1 MAQLITITHTPPTFS
16 PVYTDGLFF
25 TITTITNYPKF
36 RFVYDVVINNEIVF
50 SGKATPNP
58 FGLGVVDV
66 SRILKNYVS
75 NIPLSYY
82 DDTPIYTNQT
92 FPFSRP
98 LNDNVIPYLIRFGYE
113 YANDEVSP
121 VTGFTGN
128 GDLVYDPLTGQF
140 LLNGIPGTPSV
151 STGTYKTFQS
161 TMGVNGRAT
170 QQDFDITPFIL
181 TGTPQGINPTT
192 TNLFLTNSPRFRDI
206 QPTEFYTLGFTNYYL
221 DDNTLSEPYYVEYN
235 FYDDDGA
242 LIETRQYQNFRSN
255 GGGPMDNC
263 NYTYQQYTVFTP
275 KTNTDFN
282 TLYVGC
288 GPENIPNFPSNTAQ
302 YTVQLFGGFV
312 GPTPSV
318 PIPSPTPTPTPTPS
332 VVPCSNC
339 FQYYIS
345 NISPATGTYQYR
357 DCISKVLLTQN
368 IPAQVSQ
375 ATPICVCDG
384 SFIAITEGIIVTVG
398 FPCGPK
404 PCTTCFQTTI
414 YNNNV
419 GTASFSYFDCNT
431 NQWAQTSLPPGT
443 GNLYCTCPNQ
453 IISEDN
459 LQIIV
464 GNACQTPPPSPTPS
478 PSCLFRTY
486 GLATCLGGTCSNG
499 LCSCKTGNLTTLYA
513 PCSVTDP
520 YQDGALLYTNTAL
533 TNGYNGA
540 FTNGSALFVVVNGV
554 VSFECIINGPC

>member
-1 MAQLITITHTPPTFS
+1 MAQLITITHTPPTFT

-75 NIPLSYY
+75 NIPLSYF

-113 YANDEVSP
+113 YAIDEISP

-128 GDLVYDPLTGQF
+128 GELVYDTLTGQF
-140 LLNGIPGTPSV
+140 LLDGIPGSPSV

-181 TGTPQGINPTT
+181 QGTPQGVNPTT

-206 QPTEFYTLGFTNYYL
+206 QPTEYYTLGFTNYYL

-263 NYTYQQYTVFTP
+263 NYKYTQYYVFTP

-282 TLYVGC
+282 TLYVGA
-288 GPENIPNFPSNTAQ
+288 GPENIPNFPPDTAQ
-302 YTVQLFGGFV
+302 YTVQLFGSSV
-312 GPTPSV
+312 GPTPS
-318 PIPSPTPTPTPTPS
+318 IPSPSATPTPTPTPS

-339 FQYYIS
+339 FEYYIS

-357 DCISKVLLTQN
+357 DCFSKQVLTQN
-368 IPAQVSQ
+368 IPAQTST
-375 ATPICVCDG
+375 AIPLCVCEG
-384 SFIAITEGIIVTVG
+384 SFIAITEGIIVTLG
-398 FPCGPK
+398 QPCGPK
-404 PCTTCFQTTI
+404 PCTTCFTTTI
-414 YNNNV
+414 YNNNAGV
-419 GTASFSYFDCNT
+419 ASFYYYNCTT
-431 NQWAQTSLPPGT
+431 NQWTFTSLQPGS
-443 GNLYCTCPNQ
+443 GNQYCTCLP
-453 IISEDN
+453 IVTEDN
-459 LQIIV
+459 LQVIV
-464 GNACQTPPPSPTPS
+464 GSVCSAPAPSPTPS

-486 GLATCLGGTCSNG
+486 NLATCLGGTCSNG
-499 LCSCKTGNLTTLYA
+499 ICSCKTGNLTTLYA

-520 YQDGALLYTNTAL
+520 YVDGALLYTNTAL